1 MDDYEVNLRDYF
13 HVLWKQ
19 KWIVIVTFLVAVA
32 TALGISYSLPKTY
45 QTETSLLIL
54 PPLATEV
61 GGEVTGTVF
70 SPETYK
76 RLALS
81 GDLLEEVIDDVYS
94 DGGGTSASTLRNRMK
109 VEVEQ
114 STAKD
119 FPGRFPLHSRV
130 TLPVTD
136 PEELPLLAAT

>member
-32 TALGISYSLPKTY
+32 TALGISYSSPKTY

-61 GGEVTGTVF
+61 GGEVT
-70 SPETYK
+70 
-76 RLALS
+76 ALS
-81 GDLLEEVIDDVYS
+81 FLPRL
-94 DGGGTSASTLRNRMK
+94 TSASRSQAIFSKRSLTTSIRM
-109 VEVEQ
+109 VEE
-114 STAKD
+114 
-119 FPGRFPLHSRV
+119 RV
-130 TLPVTD
+130 Q
-136 PEELPLLAAT
+136 ARCATG